1 MAMNERLIIGDLRSG
16 RPSKNIM
23 HESRV
28 IISQNCVKLSDAALD
43 DLLFSKIC
51 FSKSSVDIL

>member
-16 RPSKNIM
+16 RPSKNM

-28 IISQNCVKLSDAALD
+28 IISQNCVKLSDAAFD

>member
-16 RPSKNIM
+16 RPSKNM
-23 HESRV
+23 RESRV